1 MPEVSEPRRCPWR
14 QLEGWENRSLLARR
28 GLVCRRRRRELTQRC
43 APVPYASPAPP
54 SCQSTPSP
62 CVVYPGPAPSV
73 HAAIAG
79 PDMQRRGV
87 AFGGAGSD
95 SDEDDARATL
105 HRRPCFSHV
114 PRRHPRSRVLRRQ
127 GPGRRRR
134 RQQLRRKR

>member
-1 MPEVSEPRRCPWR
+1 MSEPRRCPWR
-14 QLEGWENRSLLARR
+14 QLEGWENRSLLAGR
-28 GLVCRRRRRELTQRC
+28 GLVCRRRRRELAQRC

-54 SCQSTPSP
+54 SCQSTPSR
-62 CVVYPGPAPSV
+62 CAVYQGPAPSV

-95 SDEDDARATL
+95 SDEDDARATPR
-105 HRRPCFSHV
+105 RRPCFSPV

-127 GPGRRRR
+127 GPSRWRR